1 MYITYYIYI
10 YIWYVVFPFRWPFRL
25 GFPSKSLPSIVLLT
39 FTSRQ
44 NTVLRGRWCPGQ
56 PQANLGGWDT
66 HQHHQQRGS
75 YCRTITDGNHM
86 EYVWNIAG
94 ILMVFCDELMKFIYE
109 TPIWWSLSK
118 YIRTIIHHLSSPIQ
132 VDQGC
137 ITPNPSTLGAHPQH
151 YQRLMMALVDSSC
164 IAWTWRGH
172 SVARGPWPRRIPS
185 PKQGQWLDKF
195 DDKTEATW
203 CWSVFFKMKQNEI
216 NWFWAIRVLVRLRML
231 GSFSQW
237 YFATKKLYKSSTAM
251 DHQRLFWSVYL
262 SITASWWSNTAGK
275 STI

>member
-1 MYITYYIYI
+1 MYITYYI

-94 ILMVFCDELMKFIYE
+94 ILMVFCDERMKFIYE

-203 CWSVFFKMKQNEI
+203 CWSVFFKNEARW
-216 NWFWAIRVLVRLRML
+216 NQLVLGYQGPCQVEDVEFLLAVIFCNKR
-231 GSFSQW
+231 
-237 YFATKKLYKSSTAM
+237 T
-251 DHQRLFWSVYL
+251 V
-262 SITASWWSNTAGK
+262 
-275 STI
+275 